1 MAGQGDADHERVL
14 QQSCLVPPL
23 ANRLLPTATM
33 GNVAAGAAGS
43 WCLASP
49 ALVAKL
55 PNLPHASLG
64 GISHGQRSCSQ
75 LCLLCMRAEGD
86 AGDSACL
93 EAEQTGSQPSP
104 PALSWAADDIDTF
117 GRVMGRKRS

>member
-1 MAGQGDADHERVL
+1 MAGQGDADHEWVL
-14 QQSCLVPPL
+14 QQSCLVLPL

-75 LCLLCMRAEGD
+75 LCLLCMRAEGMLVTLHVWRQNRR
-86 AGDSACL
+86 G
-93 EAEQTGSQPSP
+93 PSP
-104 PALSWAADDIDTF
+104 LLLPRAGLLMT
-117 GRVMGRKRS
+117 